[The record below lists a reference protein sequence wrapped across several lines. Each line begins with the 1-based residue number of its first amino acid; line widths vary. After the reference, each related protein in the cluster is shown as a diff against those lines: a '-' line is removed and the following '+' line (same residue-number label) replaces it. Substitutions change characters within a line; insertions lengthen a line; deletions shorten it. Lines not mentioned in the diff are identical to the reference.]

1 MDCVIFREWAIFVLS
16 FSCRLGWI
24 LFWFHFFVLFIF
36 IPFRE
41 RSYVYFLSFGGGLWG
56 CTMQK
61 VIGVTILATA
71 NAEKCPLT
79 CSGVCKDPTKPDCA
93 KDQWGCVQFAKGCDE
108 DCDDPKFVLTA
119 STYDAKEFTSIGMDL
134 FMHRRYCKVNTD
146 GCWAVQ
152 QTNAHKQG
160 KPLPIG
166 AGHPLQPRWMGSSR
180 ASRQKHNSSSWHS
193 RQIRWWTNFFLFT
206 NYMMDAGCPA
216 EWFCFSRCTVN
227 LYLHSSQHIRLRVL
241 FLVSLFK
248 FWLSF
253 IACC

>member
-1 MDCVIFREWAIFVLS
+1 
-16 FSCRLGWI
+16 
-24 LFWFHFFVLFIF
+24 
-36 IPFRE
+36 
-41 RSYVYFLSFGGGLWG
+41 
-56 CTMQK
+56 MQK

-152 QTNAHKQG
+152 QTIKEGVNVNIN
-160 KPLPIG
+160 IG
-166 AGHPLQPRWMGSSR
+166 PQQAPRWMGSSR
-180 ASRQKHNSSSWHS
+180 ASRQKHNSSS
-193 RQIRWWTNFFLFT
+193 
-206 NYMMDAGCPA
+206 
-216 EWFCFSRCTVN
+216 
-227 LYLHSSQHIRLRVL
+227 
-241 FLVSLFK
+241 
-248 FWLSF
+248 
-253 IACC
+253 